1 MLVRME
7 NKEKQGLGLPLP
19 SGGIALFET
28 VSGADVLVGQDNL
41 RDHAIGEEVEAQLG
55 DSAQLQY
62 RLERLSEEGA
72 KQVRYRL
79 EITNANDRP
88 APAEIRLQQSDGFQ
102 YAKTSARRSEEHTS
116 ELQSLMRISYA

>member
-1 MLVRME
+1 
-7 NKEKQGLGLPLP
+7 
-19 SGGIALFET
+19 
-28 VSGADVLVGQDNL
+28 LVGQDNL

-62 RLERLSEEGA
+62 RLERLSEDGA

-88 APAEIRLQQSDGFQ
+88 APDDIRMQQSDGIQ
-102 YAKTSARRSEEHTS
+102 HAQTCARSGMQKGDRVSSERRSVES
-116 ELQSLMRISYA
+116 ESVSTC